1 MELPH
6 ITEQNELH
14 VSNSEVALDRIQNK
28 KICPFL
34 WWGAFWDRVSL
45 NTLGTLC
52 CNSRYRPS
60 LPKTRVSSP
69 ASWLL
74 GFKVCAITEQLG
86 NILFSRHRKLTAS
99 NMCIQEYSVCVCVCV
114 SSFTRTH
121 EYSVSAAS
129 KGHVNTRTQY
139 IFPVPA
145 SPPSSLIPPLIFP
158 PYWPTKSLIC

>member
-99 NMCIQEYSVCVCVCV
+99 NMCIQEYSVCVCVC
-114 SSFTRTH
+114 
-121 EYSVSAAS
+121 
-129 KGHVNTRTQY
+129 
-139 IFPVPA
+139 PA
-145 SPPSSLIPPLIFP
+145 SQGLMNTVWVLLQKDTWIQEHSIYFLYLHPHLLLLFHLSLFLLIDQQN
-158 PYWPTKSLIC
+158 L